1 MTAKEYLGRAYRID
15 GRINA
20 KLEQVASLRELATK
34 ATSSISDMPRS
45 SSPNPHSMQ
54 NIIDKI
60 IDLEREINSDI
71 DTLVNIKQEVVTTIK
86 RVDNPEYQ
94 TILEMRYLCF
104 KSWEQIAMELG
115 YDLRWIYRLHQRAL
129 AVVKDIII

>member
-45 SSPNPHSMQ
+45 SSFNPHSMQ

-71 DTLVNIKQEVVTTIK
+71 DALVNIKQEVVTTIK

-94 TILEMRYLCF
+94 TLLEMRYLCF
-104 KSWEQIAMELG
+104 KSWEQISMELG